1 MSVVY
6 IFSIHSPNVWI
17 FSFFFVDVTLGDV
30 TLGDVTF
37 GDVTLGDVFGVN
49 KVFNIVL
56 GELEDI

>member
-1 MSVVY
+1 M
-6 IFSIHSPNVWI
+6 FSIHSPNVWI
-17 FSFFFVDVTLGDV
+17 FSFFFVDVTFGDVTFGDV
-30 TLGDVTF
+30 TLGDVTL